1 MVAEAVPGTGPWR
14 EIESRWLE
22 PTLADLRRGRITRLE
37 LSAGDRRFALS
48 ARWRRRFWRRAK
60 PWWEYFE

>member
-1 MVAEAVPGTGPWR
+1 MVVDAAPGALGWR
-14 EIESRWLE
+14 AMESRWLE
-22 PTLADLRRGRITRLE
+22 PTLADLRRGRIARLE
-37 LSAGDRRFALS
+37 LSAGEKRFVLS